1 MTALTEITREQHV
14 ETVLR
19 IADTSLLLGQRLSE
33 WCGHGPIIE
42 EDIALSNIALDLIGQ
57 ARLLLTHAGRLEGQG
72 RDEDQLAFLRDEKA
86 FRNLSIVE
94 LPNRDFARTMLR
106 NFLVAAWQD
115 GLWRALAA
123 SGDAELAAIAAKSA
137 KETRY
142 HLQHAGDWMLRLGDG
157 TAESKKRVQR
167 ALDDLWPY
175 TAEFFADDALDR
187 AAADV
192 GLAPLP
198 SSLAAGW
205 EAVVR
210 PLLAEATLTVPARSP
225 FMSYGRVG
233 RHTEHM
239 GHLLAPM
246 QVMQRTYPGCEW

>member
-123 SGDAELAAIAAKSA
+123 SSDAELAIFRALQEALSNVVRHAEAKSVQVQVQQ
-137 KETRY
+137 
-142 HLQHAGDWMLRLGDG
+142 LAGQIVLAVRDDGRGFASLRNGRLIGAEHRMGIAGMRERLMAVSGDIQLTNRTPG
-157 TAESKKRVQR
+157 AE
-167 ALDDLWPY
+167 
-175 TAEFFADDALDR
+175 
-187 AAADV
+187 
-192 GLAPLP
+192 
-198 SSLAAGW
+198 
-205 EAVVR
+205 VR
-210 PLLAEATLTVPARSP
+210 ISVPIPMSVPA
-225 FMSYGRVG
+225 
-233 RHTEHM
+233 
-239 GHLLAPM
+239 
-246 QVMQRTYPGCEW
+246 

>member
-1 MTALTEITREQHV
+1 
-14 ETVLR
+14 
-19 IADTSLLLGQRLSE
+19 
-33 WCGHGPIIE
+33 
-42 EDIALSNIALDLIGQ
+42 
-57 ARLLLTHAGRLEGQG
+57 
-72 RDEDQLAFLRDEKA
+72 
-86 FRNLSIVE
+86 
-94 LPNRDFARTMLR
+94 
-106 NFLVAAWQD
+106 
-115 GLWRALAA
+115 
-123 SGDAELAAIAAKSA
+123 
-137 KETRY
+137 
-142 HLQHAGDWMLRLGDG
+142 
-157 TAESKKRVQR
+157 VQR